1 MSTSQSV
8 TIPARPTPVYG
19 ASPCECG
26 CTYILHHSGQ
36 DDTSRDINIVS
47 GDCQELPLTWTLK
60 VPEHK
65 QMLVN
70 VHNISLSCPDM
81 QLNIRDGVDTR
92 DILLFTIHESTNV
105 SVAVRTTSHVSRLEL
120 VSLSRH
126 VNTSLCYAVIH
137 IGVTI
142 KGTLLRSRNKS

>member
-1 MSTSQSV
+1 M
-8 TIPARPTPVYG
+8 
-19 ASPCECG
+19 
-26 CTYILHHSGQ
+26 
-36 DDTSRDINIVS
+36 RDINIVS

-70 VHNISLSCPDM
+70 VANITLSCPDM

-105 SVAVRTTSHVSRLEL
+105 SVAVRSTSHVSRLEL
-120 VSLSRH
+120 VSLSRQ

-137 IGVTI
+137 LGVTI
-142 KGTLLRSRNKS
+142 KGRLHTTLYRSVEQRNKS